1 MRVAVCTMSYNED
14 ITLPIWM
21 KYYGGLFG
29 RQNLFVID
37 HGSTD
42 GSTEGVPGI
51 NLIKLPRTPFSDLKR
66 SKMVSDLCE
75 NLLNFY
81 DYFIYTDTD
90 EFLCVNPQKY
100 KNLNAY
106 LQEVNPEYETAI
118 GINLFHSFEQEPEF
132 NASRR
137 VLSQREYVYFMA
149 SMCKTLVTRKPIQWG
164 GGFHTCDKHQKFGEI
179 YNFHLKYMDRG
190 IALDRLRVL
199 RDIPREG
206 NFGTHQMIPDLELM
220 RMYNQINSRHR
231 GDDFEFSANIDEL
244 LSFVEL
250 NDSGKYAYSLD
261 YKGSTP
267 YHLRRIP
274 EVFKGVF

>member
-1 MRVAVCTMSYNED
+1 
-14 ITLPIWM
+14 
-21 KYYGGLFG
+21 
-29 RQNLFVID
+29 
-37 HGSTD
+37 
-42 GSTEGVPGI
+42 
-51 NLIKLPRTPFSDLKR
+51 
-66 SKMVSDLCE
+66 
-75 NLLNFY
+75 
-81 DYFIYTDTD
+81 
-90 EFLCVNPQKY
+90 
-100 KNLNAY
+100 
-106 LQEVNPEYETAI
+106 
-118 GINLFHSFEQEPEF
+118 
-132 NASRR
+132 
-137 VLSQREYVYFMA
+137 
-149 SMCKTLVTRKPIQWG
+149 VTRKPIQWG

>member
-90 EFLCVNPQKY
+90 EFL
-100 KNLNAY
+100 
-106 LQEVNPEYETAI
+106 
-118 GINLFHSFEQEPEF
+118 
-132 NASRR
+132 
-137 VLSQREYVYFMA
+137 
-149 SMCKTLVTRKPIQWG
+149 
-164 GGFHTCDKHQKFGEI
+164 
-179 YNFHLKYMDRG
+179 
-190 IALDRLRVL
+190 
-199 RDIPREG
+199 
-206 NFGTHQMIPDLELM
+206 
-220 RMYNQINSRHR
+220 
-231 GDDFEFSANIDEL
+231 
-244 LSFVEL
+244 
-250 NDSGKYAYSLD
+250 
-261 YKGSTP
+261 
-267 YHLRRIP
+267 
-274 EVFKGVF
+274 